1 MRISDWSSDVCSSD
15 LARRRVDRRRYVA
28 LQHDPLATATD
39 RRLLHVGHGREQGL
53 GVGVVRTLVERL
65 AVRDLDDLA
74 EVHHGD
80 LGAEVPD
87 HSQVVGDE
95 QEGDV
100 ELLLQVLQEVDHLRL
115 DRHVEGRRSEEH
127 TSELQ
132 SIMSTSLASI
142 FYKK

>member
-15 LARRRVDRRRYVA
+15 LDLRADLPRQGTAGAEPAARRRVDRRRYVA

-74 EVHHGD
+74 AVNHGD
-80 LGAEVPD
+80 LGAAEI
-87 HSQVVGDE
+87 
-95 QEGDV
+95 
-100 ELLLQVLQEVDHLRL
+100 
-115 DRHVEGRRSEEH
+115 GRENV
-127 TSELQ
+127 
-132 SIMSTSLASI
+132 
-142 FYKK
+142 